1 MAQPRLKLIL
11 FVVLLRVVE
20 NLFVASILPWS
31 GYACRATGHCM
42 KGVQLCQL
50 STLLFPVGITT
61 PLRTDG
67 NLGNDFDYKAD
78 YLATFL
84 VAVSVV
90 VVSGLLLL
98 AQAVTLNGS
107 YLAITGY
114 ICGEWTQVD
123 PQKDS
128 SSKNSGNHPSQWDPR
143 RRYKKGDIIVVN
155 GSFWFPRQVF
165 YKATSNSPEG
175 RPFDMFLR
183 ATHDMFRNEL
193 GHPAT
198 SRILALAVQGHLMFI
213 AALIVFTLGNV
224 LIRGNSSNGMFATLA
239 ANLVA
244 CYGAINA
251 GLSSRSELHQLSK
264 EIRL

>member
-1 MAQPRLKLIL
+1 MAQNRLKLI
-11 FVVLLRVVE
+11 FSVVLLRILE
-20 NLFVASILPWS
+20 NIFIALILPLS
-31 GYACRATGHCM
+31 GYACRATGHCNA
-42 KGVQLCQL
+42 GVQLWQL

-61 PLRTDG
+61 SLRTDSNIG
-67 NLGNDFDYKAD
+67 NSFDYKAD

-84 VAVSVV
+84 VAISVV
-90 VVSGLLLL
+90 VVSALLLL

-107 YLAITGY
+107 YLAIMGY
-114 ICGEWTQVD
+114 ICGEWTQVEN
-123 PQKDS
+123 P
-128 SSKNSGNHPSQWDPR
+128 SSKTSSNHPSQWDPR

-175 RPFDMFLR
+175 RPFDIFLR

-198 SRILALAVQGHLMFI
+198 SRILAAAVRGHLVFI
-213 AALIVFTLGNV
+213 AVIAAITLGNA
-224 LIRGNSSNGMFATLA
+224 LIKGNCSNGMLA
-239 ANLVA
+239 ALVA
-244 CYGAINA
+244 NLIASYGAI
-251 GLSSRSELHQLSK
+251 GLKRRTELHKLSK